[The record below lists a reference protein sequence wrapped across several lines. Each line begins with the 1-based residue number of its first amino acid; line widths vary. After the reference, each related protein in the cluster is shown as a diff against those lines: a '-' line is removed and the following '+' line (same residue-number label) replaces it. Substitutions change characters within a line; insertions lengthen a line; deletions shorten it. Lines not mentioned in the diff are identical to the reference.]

1 MSEKTIELTV
11 SKSQDTIIEST
22 LCEVSVLKAVE
33 NLDCKECALNGSDL
47 CHLVPCL
54 KYEREDGKNVGWVR
68 YKKT

>member
-11 SKSQDTIIEST
+11 SKTQDTIIEREVSG
-22 LCEVSVLKAVE
+22 VSVLKAVE
-33 NLDCKECALNGSDL
+33 NLDCKECALDGSKL

-54 KYEREDGKNVGWVR
+54 HFEREDGKDVGWVR